1 MTNLDAYIEQEEARL
16 RAIQALLA
24 GKVKPVEKPASKQTH
39 RIVPDGLSLL
49 EQDKRKVFGQ
59 MNRLHALLA
68 HVKTTGER
76 KTLASR
82 IVELDEQL
90 RDLWRQID
98 HLTKTGKPMAVEKTT
113 TKAQRGAPDFE
124 HDSESQLVKKRNNA
138 RSYVS
143 KAAKKGYAEQ
153 KVQLRKE
160 WIEAIDKH
168 LAE

>member
-1 MTNLDAYIEQEEARL
+1 
-16 RAIQALLA
+16 
-24 GKVKPVEKPASKQTH
+24 
-39 RIVPDGLSLL
+39 
-49 EQDKRKVFGQ
+49 
-59 MNRLHALLA
+59 
-68 HVKTTGER
+68 
-76 KTLASR
+76 
-82 IVELDEQL
+82 
-90 RDLWRQID
+90 
-98 HLTKTGKPMAVEKTT
+98 MAVEKTT